1 MFVYVKISYMLSRV
15 FYKYFFCLCVRKKNG
30 FGNPKPFFV
39 DMKNSISRFGS
50 A

>member
-1 MFVYVKISYMLSRV
+1 MFVYDKISYMLSRV
-15 FYKYFFCLCVRKKNG
+15 FCKYFLFVRSQKNG